1 MSEIQDL
8 RRTVE
13 TARQSFTRVSEQHD
27 RSKKHLMSVIQI
39 LEERLR
45 EKRAQMARNEAEH
58 GQLGEEYVRL
68 SSMLHSLAR
77 TVYGQSEELKDEL
90 AALVG
95 TEEQGELAVAEL
107 EPMASPEALRAGLKR
122 VLKKQRARKPET
134 PLPGGVTPAE

>member
-13 TARQSFTRVSEQHD
+13 TARASFTRVSEQHD

-45 EKRAQMARNEAEH
+45 EKRTQMARNEAEC
-58 GQLGEEYVRL
+58 GRLGEEYVRL

-77 TVYGQSEELKDEL
+77 TVYGQSEKPKDEI
-90 AALVG
+90 AALLES
-95 TEEQGELAVAEL
+95 EEQGELAVAEL
-107 EPMASPEALRAGLKR
+107 EPIASPEALRSGLRR
-122 VLKKQRARKPET
+122 VLKKQRTRKPET
-134 PLPGGVTPAE
+134 PLPQDRTPAE